1 MSEKG
6 RWSSTARSRSIRC
19 DGGRRLGRLEVEA
32 KTEQRRAT
40 RRQAREVRQMRESN
54 AFLAQLV
61 RVLPFLLSLPL
72 FCRRPQVAEPVNER
86 ALLREQHQQWQR

>member
-1 MSEKG
+1 
-6 RWSSTARSRSIRC
+6 
-19 DGGRRLGRLEVEA
+19 
-32 KTEQRRAT
+32 
-40 RRQAREVRQMRESN
+40 MRESN

-86 ALLREQHQQWQR
+86 ALLREQHQQWQKPGAVHLPHRRRIME